1 MKKTAMLIMIVS
13 MCFIF
18 TACRNTDFVNLSS
31 FIDNYNAVNE
41 AENKID
47 FSSFVVDENENK
59 QIVSFFP
66 DGTDIMAVRLEN
78 DEFNQIGEA
87 RIVLRKADKNAD
99 KIKLTE
105 DDRNSFF
112 NVCNKTAYAFSNGEI
127 TEIPAQIFLASVP
140 DLFKE
145 SEITKETGDYY
156 FIYYANSLVSVV
168 IIRNNKLKHT
178 ETTNKPENKAPF
190 AQMTETRSNTVPH
203 K

>member
-78 DEFNQIGEA
+78 DEFRQIGEA
-87 RIVLRKADKNAD
+87 RIVLRKADKNGD
-99 KIKLTE
+99 RIELIE
-105 DDRNSFF
+105 NDRNSFF

-127 TEIPAQIFLASVP
+127 TEIPAKIFPASVP

-156 FIYYANSLVSVV
+156 FIYYSNSLVSEV
-168 IIRNNKLKHT
+168 IIRNNKLKQT
-178 ETTNKPENKAPF
+178 QTTNKPENKEPF
-190 AQMTETRSNTVPH
+190 AHLTETRENTVPH

>member
-1 MKKTAMLIMIVS
+1 MKKSAVIIMIIFL
-13 MCFIF
+13 CFVLS
-18 TACRNTDFVNLSS
+18 ACRNTDFVNLSS
-31 FIDNYNAVNE
+31 FIDNYNTVSE
-41 AENKID
+41 QENKID

-59 QIVSFFP
+59 QTVSFFP
-66 DGTDIMAVRLEN
+66 DGTDKMAVRLEN
-78 DEFNQIGEA
+78 DEFRQIGEA

-99 KIKLTE
+99 RIELSE

-127 TEIPAQIFLASVP
+127 TEIPAQIFPASVP

-145 SEITKETGDYY
+145 SEKTKETGDYY
-156 FIYYANSLVSVV
+156 FIYYSNSLVSEV
-168 IIRNNKLKHT
+168 IIRNNKLKQT

-190 AQMTETRSNTVPH
+190 AQMTQTRENTVPH